1 LGKAWFE
8 EASRPLDPGLVH
20 QLRKRRKRGGDGRDE
35 AVPVIIRFKR
45 EAEEEKRKDVLR
57 RCRKRS
63 CDSIGGEIRLLN
75 GCYGRLHPDTIRDL
89 TDHEGVFRIY
99 YDREVHAFLDVASK
113 TTRSF
118 EVHDRLGF
126 TGKGVTIA
134 VIDTGIHPH
143 GDLTKPDNRII
154 AFADLV
160 GNREE
165 AYDDHGHGTHCAGDA
180 AGGGYHSEGLYVGPA
195 PEANLVGVKVLD
207 AEGGGRLSTVIRG
220 VEWCVEHKEE
230 LGIRILSLSLG
241 APAYESYRDDP
252 LCQAVERAWHSGLV
266 VCAAAGN
273 EGPEPLTIST
283 PGIDPVILTVGAADD
298 RNTPDR
304 SDDEKAPFSSR
315 GPTIDQLVKPDVYA
329 PGADIVSLSAPG
341 STLEELLPE
350 NRVGEH
356 YIHLSG
362 TSMATPICAG
372 VVALM
377 LEANPYL
384 SPNDVKSILM
394 STAQPMAGDQAG
406 YLDARKAVDMAR
418 AYLEF
423 QRPKVSGGATG

>member
-20 QLRKRRKRGGDGRDE
+20 QLRKRRKRGGDGLDE

-207 AEGGGRLSTVIRG
+207 AEGGG
-220 VEWCVEHKEE
+220 
-230 LGIRILSLSLG
+230 
-241 APAYESYRDDP
+241 
-252 LCQAVERAWHSGLV
+252 
-266 VCAAAGN
+266 VC
-273 EGPEPLTIST
+273 
-283 PGIDPVILTVGAADD
+283 
-298 RNTPDR
+298 RR
-304 SDDEKAPFSSR
+304 
-315 GPTIDQLVKPDVYA
+315 
-329 PGADIVSLSAPG
+329 
-341 STLEELLPE
+341 
-350 NRVGEH
+350 
-356 YIHLSG
+356 
-362 TSMATPICAG
+362 
-372 VVALM
+372 
-377 LEANPYL
+377 
-384 SPNDVKSILM
+384 
-394 STAQPMAGDQAG
+394 
-406 YLDARKAVDMAR
+406 
-418 AYLEF
+418 
-423 QRPKVSGGATG
+423 